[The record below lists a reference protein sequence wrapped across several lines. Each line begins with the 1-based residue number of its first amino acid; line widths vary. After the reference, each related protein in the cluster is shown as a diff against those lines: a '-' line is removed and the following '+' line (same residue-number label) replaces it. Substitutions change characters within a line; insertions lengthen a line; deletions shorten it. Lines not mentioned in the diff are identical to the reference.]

1 MFWLLFIF
9 SSLRYGIGYDY
20 FNYCEIIKKGDNFEP
35 LSHILANIA
44 RKSHC
49 IQIFFII
56 NSFLAI
62 YPIYYVAKRKSED
75 ACFTL
80 LMYYLWPILFLE
92 SLSIV
97 RNASAYSFIF
107 LAWYFIQQKKFL
119 KGLIWVIVAG
129 LFHYSGFVGI
139 ALFFFY
145 AYPLNKKSLFCIFLI
160 SFIIGEEIHILMQG
174 LDYTIVESPIISK
187 LLAYGNNGED
197 QGRFMKYIII
207 FISLLNIVY
216 WNRLVR
222 CNSQNKILLNLA
234 CFGGCL
240 WVMLSFDK
248 TISLRIS
255 SFFLIFQI
263 LIIPSYINI
272 AMLYYR
278 KIIRLLILVFFITY
292 FSSGFIINILAYT
305 PNSKMSYIPYQTIF
319 YHKNYLNY
327 KSAK

>member
-1 MFWLLFIF
+1 MYFQSHELYKFSFFDILPYFYLLFFLIYFTYKENVKGRLQAMFWLLFIF

-107 LAWYFIQQKKFL
+107 LTFAEQFEANPD
-119 KGLIWVIVAG
+119 KGCSVMKTWGSLV
-129 LFHYSGFVGI
+129 LQRGI
-139 ALFFFY
+139 FY
-145 AYPLNKKSLFCIFLI
+145 
-160 SFIIGEEIHILMQG
+160 
-174 LDYTIVESPIISK
+174 
-187 LLAYGNNGED
+187 
-197 QGRFMKYIII
+197 RFM
-207 FISLLNIVY
+207 
-216 WNRLVR
+216 
-222 CNSQNKILLNLA
+222 
-234 CFGGCL
+234 
-240 WVMLSFDK
+240 
-248 TISLRIS
+248 
-255 SFFLIFQI
+255 
-263 LIIPSYINI
+263 PE
-272 AMLYYR
+272 
-278 KIIRLLILVFFITY
+278 
-292 FSSGFIINILAYT
+292 
-305 PNSKMSYIPYQTIF
+305 
-319 YHKNYLNY
+319 
-327 KSAK
+327 